1 MAHKKRN
8 IYHPS
13 SKSFNQVI
21 VMKKLFKIALLLA
34 TASVLLPVQ
43 AKASIVRTIESRD
56 VSGEDAKRQTVKVWP
71 GHGVSISFYGSDE
84 IIKKIWLDDPSK
96 FIVDVDGCLQ
106 GMECR
111 DENEGAGLIHVRRIN
126 NIKIRGLPQ
135 SSIYGA
141 HLTVIT
147 ESTSGK
153 KVYHFSLISGNGKPE
168 YSQLKIVSSY
178 NSRVSEQPLPQLQT
192 VNYSAVNDSKYIE
205 KGMQVAV
212 SKNQLKVNSPLW
224 DRLIKVVSLRSQGR
238 DIRLAAYEAKVS
250 MRLINKLMNMGVRAS
265 SYTTKVRKKPIY

>member
-1 MAHKKRN
+1 MKNLFN
-8 IYHPS
+8 IA
-13 SKSFNQVI
+13 F
-21 VMKKLFKIALLLA
+21 FIA
-34 TASVLLPVQ
+34 TVSVFLPVQ

-56 VSGEDAKRQTVKVWP
+56 VSGEGAKRQTVKVWP

-84 IIKKIWLDDPSK
+84 IIQKIWLDDPSK

-106 GMECR
+106 GMENCG

-126 NIKIRGLPQ
+126 DIKIRGLPQ

-147 ESTSGK
+147 ESKSRK
-153 KVYHFSLISGNGKPE
+153 KVYHFSLVPGTGRPE

-178 NSRVSEQPLPQLQT
+178 DSRVSEQPLPQLQT
-192 VNYSAVNDSKYIE
+192 VNYTAVSDSKYIE

-212 SKNQLKVNSPLW
+212 SKGQLKVNSPLW
-224 DRLIKVVSLRSQGR
+224 DRLMKVVSLRSQGR

-250 MRLINKLMNMGVRAS
+250 MRLINKLMNMGVETS
-265 SYTTKVRKKPIY
+265 SPYTTEVRNRRTY